1 MCEQKVMLN
10 TCINPRPRS
19 MFVFNIYLCDKVI
32 IHVELKEM
40 RSYCIV
46 NTLTINMSRC
56 VSWIWAC
63 KMFVKSNICKQK
75 VVFHHYTSKIVE
87 NNFYLQQIKSF
98 QIINRLVKIVLNLW
112 FKIFTASL
120 ALLSS
125 GKNFALMI
133 AKATKSKALPVQRVL
148 CFILVSPVI
157 SSQYPHNM
165 NSKCCGPKL

>member
-1 MCEQKVMLN
+1 MK
-10 TCINPRPRS
+10 
-19 MFVFNIYLCDKVI
+19 
-32 IHVELKEM
+32 
-40 RSYCIV
+40 SYCIV
-46 NTLTINMSRC
+46 NTLTIYMSRC

-87 NNFYLQQIKSF
+87 NNFYLQQITASIKSF

-148 CFILVSPVI
+148 CFILVSPAI
-157 SSQYPHNM
+157 SSQYPHKM
-165 NSKCCGPKL
+165 NSKCFEPK

>member
-1 MCEQKVMLN
+1 MYSELPTSGLSTEVGNLEG
-10 TCINPRPRS
+10 NPW
-19 MFVFNIYLCDKVI
+19 NLC
-32 IHVELKEM
+32 L
-40 RSYCIV
+40 R
-46 NTLTINMSRC
+46 
-56 VSWIWAC
+56 
-63 KMFVKSNICKQK
+63 ICKQK

-165 NSKCCGPKL
+165 NSKCFGPKL